1 MNKMNNTKLNTT
13 SNAVSATK
21 LQTARTINGV
31 GFDGTNNITIG
42 GDYNDLENKPILNYN
57 AFHEKVQNLGGLPSI
72 TNISVGEL
80 GYICTGTVKSSTAI
94 NISKSVSV
102 GGVVV
107 TLILNLSG
115 SYSVTWNSNILW
127 SGGSAPELTSGINI
141 INLISIDNCSVW
153 YGMSGGSEFA

>member
-1 MNKMNNTKLNTT
+1 MKKADISSVPTKTSDLTDDIGYLTT
-13 SNAVSATK
+13 EDVS
-21 LQTARTINGV
+21 LV
-31 GFDGTNNITIG
+31 GAS
-42 GDYNDLENKPILNYN
+42 GDYDDLENKPVLNYN
-57 AFHEKVQNLGGLPSI
+57 AFYEKVQNLGGLPSI

-80 GYICTGTVKSSTAI
+80 GYICTGTVNSSTAI

-141 INLISIDNCSVW
+141 INLISIDNSSVW
-153 YGMSGGSEFA
+153 YGMSGGGDFA